1 MDPTRLWCISIA
13 ISTRVFFT
21 TRCLPFFINIVPVAY
36 PKYKVRLALCHK
48 ALMCHS
54 EWYYSRKV
62 TIDLLKASGLYFY
75 HTKMV
80 VLASSVILL
89 IVYFFGFATLVIMY
103 WKILRHIRRLRESGN
118 ELWLSKRGEKIFC
131 EVSKYYFA

>member
-36 PKYKVRLALCHK
+36 PKYEVRLVLCHK
-48 ALMCHS
+48 ALTCHS